1 MGSCSLVFLIIL
13 PSFLTSQTIIRE
25 ISQKPSYLL
34 SKSVFL
40 SPDSSVNPFYDTSLE
55 RRSAGRR
62 RREIESADN
71 YTFKYIR
78 HPQSYRTTLI
88 QIANDGWEA
97 FSQAHSS
104 MNTIQLFM
112 TQIPRHIKTSLK
124 ILVSASPRLLER
136 MLIQS
141 LNDIDQI
148 GRECSKLAS
157 NTHDQFVSVM
167 QLLGEVIEMTV
178 LTQSVNMQKLQAAEI
193 ELNVSRIAQQQ
204 QKQISDIVQ
213 KHYSGAQE
221 SVRKAQAAYIKA
233 LEELPTG

>member
-1 MGSCSLVFLIIL
+1 NQTAIDNLFKQETDEQLL
-13 PSFLTSQTIIRE
+13 SQTGIDYPWQQFI
-25 ISQKPSYLL
+25 
-34 SKSVFL
+34 
-40 SPDSSVNPFYDTSLE
+40 
-55 RRSAGRR
+55 SAGPLAINILG
-62 RREIESADN
+62 ELIVVSTKVDFSLKESADN